1 MKLGNFRVLTFDCY
15 GTLIDWEA
23 GILAAL
29 RPWASRASVDA
40 DDIALLTA
48 FGEAEAAAEHATPGA
63 RYPEIL
69 RDTHTRI
76 AAHFGKPTDDAA
88 AEIFGASV
96 GDWPA
101 FADTRAALEKLHR
114 RHKLVVVSNIDRA
127 SFAHTQQRIG
137 VTFDAVVT
145 AEEVGAYKPDL
156 RMFRRALDVAATLGA
171 SPQQVLH
178 VAQSLYHD
186 HVPAKQLQLSTV
198 WVRRPSPRAGFG
210 ATRDPGKAV
219 WPDLVVSSLAELA
232 EKMESEEAAAQA

>member
-29 RPWASRASVDA
+29 RPWASRAGVDA
-40 DDIALLTA
+40 DDATLLTA

-76 AAHFGKPTDDAA
+76 AAHFGKPSDDAA

-114 RHKLVVVSNIDRA
+114 RHKLVVVSNIDRD
-127 SFAHTQQRIG
+127 SFARSQQRIG
-137 VTFDAVVT
+137 ITFDAVVT

-156 RMFRRALDVAATLGA
+156 RMFRRALDVAASLGA